1 MQPRQATKEKAK
13 SILKELGIPISTAH
27 ELFYRQIVAH
37 KGLPFDVRIPNQETV
52 QAMQDARDG
61 KGKRYDDVT
70 SLFEDCGL

>member
-27 ELFYRQIVAH
+27 ELCYRQIVAH

>member
-13 SILKELGIPISTAH
+13 SILKELGIPVSTAH

>member
-13 SILKELGIPISTAH
+13 SILKDLGIPISTAH

-70 SLFEDCGL
+70 SLFE

>member
-1 MQPRQATKEKAK
+1 MKPRQATKEKAK
-13 SILKELGIPISTAH
+13 SILKELGIPVSTAH

>member
-13 SILKELGIPISTAH
+13 SILKDLGIPISTAH

>member
-1 MQPRQATKEKAK
+1 MLPKQGTKEKAK
-13 SILKELGIPISTAH
+13 SILKDLGIPISTAH